1 MDAARLK
8 SIPLFAALDDKQRKV
23 LAAWMDEV
31 DVPAGKRLMGEGTF
45 AYEFAILESGTASV
59 VAGDRKLRDLGPGD
73 FFGEIGLLATERR
86 TASVETTSPARAIV
100 MTGANF
106 RAMVRELPQ
115 VAERIQR
122 AIEERIGRTA

>member
-1 MDAARLK
+1 MDGARLK
-8 SIPLFAALDDKQRKV
+8 SIPLFAALSDAQRKE

-31 DVPAGKRLMGEGTF
+31 DLPAGKRMMGEGTL

-73 FFGEIGLLATERR
+73 FFGEIGLLGAERR

-100 MTGANF
+100 MTGGNF

-115 VAERIQR
+115 VAELIRR
-122 AIEERIGRTA
+122 AIEERTGRTA